1 MGMVPEM
8 VIFDYGQTLADEGD
22 YDAVRGNRAVL
33 SMAVKNP
40 RGITAEQTVW
50 YTPYAKKGQEAPD
63 GVDYLTVNSWDELI
77 EVLESL
83 KRGGKEAW

>member
-1 MGMVPEM
+1 MEMVPEM

-40 RGITAEQTVW
+40 RGITAEQL
-50 YTPYAKKGQEAPD
+50 QEFA
-63 GVDYLTVNSWDELI
+63 DELTKDM
-77 EVLESL
+77 ER
-83 KRGGKEAW
+83 KREGRRRGSFLLFRLIGICMSIWK

>member
-8 VIFDYGQTLADEGD
+8 VIFDYGQTLVDEGD

-40 RGITAEQTVW
+40 RGITAEQL
-50 YTPYAKKGQEAPD
+50 Q
-63 GVDYLTVNSWDELI
+63 
-77 EVLESL
+77 
-83 KRGGKEAW
+83 

>member
-40 RGITAEQTVW
+40 RGITAEQL
-50 YTPYAKKGQEAPD
+50 QEFA
-63 GVDYLTVNSWDELI
+63 DELTGDM
-77 EVLESL
+77 EGFLGR
-83 KRGGKEAW
+83 KREGRRRGSFLLFRLIGICMSIWK